1 MGGKGKKR
9 MKTITKKKKVRIAA
23 WLKCGTH
30 GIYYDY
36 AVGCPMCQRSKK

>member
-9 MKTITKKKKVRIAA
+9 IKAITKKKARISA
-23 WLKCGTH
+23 WLKCPIH

-36 AVGCPMCQRSKK
+36 AVGCPMCPTS